1 MNLGL
6 SAVLF
11 LSSLTFSKHLSDAQ
25 SKVPDP
31 FPCGSGSQL
40 IPAVAQC
47 DGYPDCPGGEDEHGC
62 PPPHQEVQLSGRHQ
76 AGYQVRQ
83 QSAASQN
90 WQRDFRNNAAVIKHS
105 RPSQQQ
111 SKHTSISQSGG
122 KLGTSID
129 YRQQQTFGI
138 KSLSNKGNFKEKWLQ
153 EHLGSNNH
161 EKSNLDRVALEKNPV
176 ISRRWRMNSADIMQ
190 QQNIQAMNSADNVQY
205 VQQHHI
211 QSTNSADNVQQH
223 HIQAMNSADNKGLH
237 QNQALISS
245 DNKRQHQI
253 QALNSAFNKRQHH
266 IQALN
271 VADNKR
277 PKDLNLHN
285 RITVQKQEHFHV
297 PQEKVH
303 HSYDRYGRHGGGYQ
317 TQAPGTEVTS
327 RIDQRVFQFPTNMK
341 INPPIYHR
349 VDSQHLTH
357 VQHIDKPREG
367 FQKPVAFKQNT
378 AQSWAKDRWTISILV
393 VLTCISMFSMIVQCW
408 FCK

>member
-62 PPPHQEVQLSGRHQ
+62 PPPHQEVHLSGRHQ

-90 WQRDFRNNAAVIKHS
+90 WQRYFRNNDAVIKHS

-129 YRQQQTFGI
+129 YRQQQTYGI

-161 EKSNLDRVALEKNPV
+161 EKSNLDRVALEKNSV
-176 ISRRWRMNSADIMQ
+176 ISRRWG
-190 QQNIQAMNSADNVQY
+190 MNSADNVQY

-211 QSTNSADNVQQH
+211 QS
-223 HIQAMNSADNKGLH
+223 MNSADNKGLH
-237 QNQALISS
+237 QN
-245 DNKRQHQI
+245 

-277 PKDLNLHN
+277 PKDLNL
-285 RITVQKQEHFHV
+285 T
-297 PQEKVH
+297 
-303 HSYDRYGRHGGGYQ
+303 
-317 TQAPGTEVTS
+317 
-327 RIDQRVFQFPTNMK
+327 
-341 INPPIYHR
+341 
-349 VDSQHLTH
+349 
-357 VQHIDKPREG
+357 
-367 FQKPVAFKQNT
+367 
-378 AQSWAKDRWTISILV
+378 
-393 VLTCISMFSMIVQCW
+393 
-408 FCK
+408 